1 MSGHIMEQRQG
12 FIWES
17 TCGEGDGISPEW
29 QVKVRVRVSLG
40 VHLWGRR
47 RQTASHLSG
56 RLRLGLVW
64 ESTCGEGDGISP
76 EWQVLLDL
84 SDEAHGG
91 VRLHV

>member
-12 FIWES
+12 FI
-17 TCGEGDGISPEW
+17 
-29 QVKVRVRVSLG
+29 
-40 VHLWGRR
+40 
-47 RQTASHLSG
+47 
-56 RLRLGLVW
+56 W